1 MKAVISEKN
10 YVDIVKMR
18 KNGNVAYKGNLQE
31 ESETIHIS
39 AETHILNVVTLHWGD
54 FR

>member
-1 MKAVISEKN
+1 MKAVISEN

-18 KNGNVAYKGNLQE
+18 KNGKVAYKGNLQE

-39 AETHILNVVTLHWGD
+39 AETHILNVVTLQWGD